1 MKNTTLFVMLITL
14 ATILVIPACRM
25 KPPEKE
31 RMLAEKAFRDA
42 LSGKDCARENY
53 LAAEEL
59 INKAREAV
67 NAKQYEKAKEL
78 FLAAKKKSDEIA
90 EYVRSHPDECN
101 PREAKKG
108 DKIGARTTEGFI
120 EETLSYDPKDPNMRF
135 PVIHFDFNEATI
147 RPQDMPLIATMV
159 EWMGNFPEA
168 AIRIEGHADERGSVD
183 YNLSLGERRAQA
195 VRDELLK
202 RGIDGKRLRI
212 VSYGEE
218 RPIALG
224 HNEDAWAQNRRAEFV
239 RTN

>member
-1 MKNTTLFVMLITL
+1 MKKTTIVIAIIAFAALFIT
-14 ATILVIPACRM
+14 PSCRM
-25 KPPEKE
+25 KPPEEE

-59 INKAREAV
+59 LNQAREAV
-67 NAKQYEKAKEL
+67 NAKQYDKAKDL
-78 FLAAKKKSDEIA
+78 FLAAKKKADEIA
-90 EYVRSHPDECN
+90 EYVRTHPEECN
-101 PREAKKG
+101 PQAQKKG
-108 DKIGARTTEGFI
+108 NGDEVKDAEFT
-120 EETLSYDPKDPNMRF
+120 EETVSYDPKNPNMRF

-147 RPQDMPLIATMV
+147 RDEDIPLIKIMA
-159 EWMGNFPEA
+159 EWMTNFPEA

-202 RGIDGKRLRI
+202 NGIDTKRLRV

-218 RPIALG
+218 RPLDPRST
-224 HNEDAWAQNRRAEFV
+224 EEAWAKNRRAEFT
-239 RTN
+239 RAN